1 MAAFDARELME
12 MAVEV
17 MRCSVSEPRSDGK
30 ASPLVG
36 AVLWR
41 PGGTIDTAC
50 RGELRA
56 GDHAEFT
63 VLERKNL
70 DRALDDAVLFATLEP
85 CAPGSRAHPKLS
97 CAERI
102 VLARIREVWIGI
114 EDPDPAVDRKGIQ
127 HLQDNGITVHIFDR
141 DLQETIR
148 EENASFIDR
157 ALERALAAE
166 EEPQKAVTLSPL
178 EGASPVADMA
188 DLSNEALERYREV
201 AGITD
206 ELGSPGFARR
216 LALQGLLIE
225 ANGRL
230 MPSGFG
236 VLLFGREPRGVIPQ
250 AGILAT
256 MHLPDGREETADFD
270 GPQVL
275 AADDALQWLRDKLPD
290 PIDRSKARRRR
301 ANDAFFVLVREGLV
315 NALVHRDYD
324 ISGAKCQLIAGSDV
338 VTIKSPGGPPSPITL
353 QQMQSFRAPMLSR
366 NPIVHY
372 VFALRVRADGAC
384 RRAWAGHEVHE
395 GQCREGGSPAA
406 DLHLGRPISGVDDLR
421 HVCRSPRLAHR
432 RRPRGTEQGR
442 ARGVGMAR
450 EAPGGDR
457 GRVCVS
463 GRRAEAHRAQ
473 SPKAFRRVG
482 TRCATWGRT
491 LHVLRSQASVGAGRP
506 CRISPSTAP

>member
-1 MAAFDARELME
+1 MK

-17 MRCSVSEPRSDGK
+17 MRCSASEPRSDGK

-36 AVLWR
+36 AVLWK
-41 PGGTIDTAC
+41 PDGTFDTAY

-63 VLERKNL
+63 VLERMNR

-102 VLARIREVWIGI
+102 VLARIKEVWIGI
-114 EDPDPAVDRKGIQ
+114 EDPDPTVDRKGIQ
-127 HLQDNGITVHIFDR
+127 YLQDNGVTVHMFDR

-148 EENASFIDR
+148 EENASFVDQ

-166 EEPQKAVTLSPL
+166 EEPQKAVALSPL
-178 EGASPVADMA
+178 EGASLVADMA
-188 DLSNEALERYREV
+188 DLSNEALEQYRDV

-206 ELGSPGFARR
+206 ELGSPQFARR
-216 LALQGLLIE
+216 LTLQGLLVE
-225 ANGRL
+225 ADGRL
-230 MPSGFG
+230 TPSGFG
-236 VLLFGREPRGVIPQ
+236 ALLFGREPRGVIPQ

-275 AADDALQWLRDKLPD
+275 AANQALQWLRDKLPD
-290 PIDRSKARRRR
+290 PIDRSEARRRKT
-301 ANDAFFVLVREGLV
+301 NDPFFVLVREGLV

-338 VTIKSPGGPPSPITL
+338 VTIKSPGRPPSPITL

-372 VFALRVRADGAC
+372 VFAQMELAEERGLGMKAMRDHA
-384 RRAWAGHEVHE
+384 EK
-395 GQCREGGSPAA
+395 A
-406 DLHLGRPISGVDDLR
+406 DLPLPTYSWDDPYLVLR
-421 HVCRSPRLAHR
+421 IYATSVAALASLTHDV
-432 RRPRGTEQGR
+432 Q
-442 ARGVGMAR
+442 
-450 EAPGGDR
+450 EAL
-457 GRVCVS
+457 S
-463 GRRAEAHRAQ
+463 KAE
-473 SPKAFRRVG
+473 RVG
-482 TRCATWGRT
+482 SEWLAKRQAATAGEYASAVGVPRRT
-491 LHVLRSQASVGAGRP
+491 ALNHLKHFAVLGLVVQRGAARSTYYEVKRQ
-506 CRISPSTAP
+506 